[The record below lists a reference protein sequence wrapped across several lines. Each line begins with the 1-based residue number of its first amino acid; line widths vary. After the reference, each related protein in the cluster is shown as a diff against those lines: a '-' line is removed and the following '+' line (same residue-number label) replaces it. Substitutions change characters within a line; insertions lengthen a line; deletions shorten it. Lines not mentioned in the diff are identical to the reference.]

1 MLIFPAKIHLKQR
14 EKSQATL
21 LSINPI
27 CSSSNMVQVQT
38 DFFLTLEI
46 QKYVY
51 INSNNLGQEEVSKMI
66 TMGGKI
72 VVYVF
77 AT

>member
-27 CSSSNMVQVQT
+27 CSSSNMV
-38 DFFLTLEI
+38 
-46 QKYVY
+46 
-51 INSNNLGQEEVSKMI
+51 
-66 TMGGKI
+66 
-72 VVYVF
+72 
-77 AT
+77 